1 MNRYE
6 KMTRKQLEEIICSYM
21 TFSNY
26 TREEMEEEI
35 IANFEKNNP
44 NSTEKE
50 GFKYALKLMSDELI
64 KERFKDCYF
73 SNLEKDELIEEILRN
88 EKLKNFTREEFK
100 KQIEEIEEKYE
111 DLSKY
116 VERIICCLFIFATVA
131 IYWLNMSNNM
141 NIERLE
147 RKVYKLEKVIEEQNE
162 QMKNLEENIDIMVDE
177 FVFEE

>member
-21 TFSNY
+21 NFSNY
-26 TREEMEEEI
+26 TRKEM
-35 IANFEKNNP
+35 
-44 NSTEKE
+44 
-50 GFKYALKLMSDELI
+50 
-64 KERFKDCYF
+64 
-73 SNLEKDELIEEILRN
+73 
-88 EKLKNFTREEFK
+88 
-100 KQIEEIEEKYE
+100 EEKYE

-116 VERIICCLFIFATVA
+116 VERIIWYLFICATVA
-131 IYWLNMSNNM
+131 IYWLNMSNNI

-162 QMKNLEENIDIMVDE
+162 QIKSLEETIDIMVDE